1 MGYMDLVLAHIRGI
15 TETTK
20 YPIRKQKVI
29 QESDSCAC
37 QCLSILYVIH
47 RGAVALG

>member
-1 MGYMDLVLAHIRGI
+1 MGYMDLVLAHILGI

-29 QESDSCAC
+29 QESDSCAR

>member
-15 TETTK
+15 IETTK

-29 QESDSCAC
+29 RRSDSCAC

-47 RGAVALG
+47 RVAVALE